1 MKTKLKFTGIRF
13 KLIFSF
19 ILICL
24 IPILFLGISSYS
36 KAKSILEKNFEVTSA
51 QTLQQVD
58 KSLDTQ
64 LKVFINPIEMMSNN
78 TSFKESDLSDEKITF
93 SQEILSDVAK
103 SDSNIFSAYYGTE
116 SGKFII
122 YPEGDMGENFNPK
135 ERSWYKKALEN
146 KGNVVISEPFNDVR
160 TGKLIVS
167 VSKTVERDSSV
178 IGVVS
183 MNISLENI
191 SKSLSE
197 ITIGKSGYV
206 YVCDSNGLILFH
218 PNNELIG
225 SDNISKLD
233 FWNTVK
239 NNDNGFTSYLFEDS
253 TKFSSFT
260 SNHITKWKL
269 IATMDDREIN
279 DDISAIR
286 NLIFIVSFIAFA
298 LSIIVAYILSK
309 SISDNANKLNVA
321 FSQASD
327 GDLTAK
333 VNIKSKDEFGSLGDN
348 FNSMLTNISELM
360 LEVENSSKV
369 IFETSSTLSIMA
381 QETTSSVEQVSH
393 AIDEIAQGATHTAQS
408 SQDGSVEII
417 DLSDGINKIT
427 DANNHIGN
435 ISEGAEDLSSQGLD
449 MVKILVEKSNKTKT
463 STSQISEIV
472 NDMNLSTEKI
482 NTISDSIAEITE
494 QTNLLALNAS
504 IEAARAGEAGKG
516 FAVVAEEIRKLAEQS
531 KNSTEEI
538 KKIID
543 AIKSKAS
550 TAVSAMKETEITVN
564 DQEKVVNDT
573 HKVFMSIIDNIKILA
588 EKIND
593 VKKDTSIIDS
603 KKDKVVLQIESIS
616 SISEETASATEEVSA
631 SAEEINATM
640 QEMENYVNNLRKL
653 SETLEDGISRFKI
666 K

>member
-1 MKTKLKFTGIRF
+1 METKFKFTSIRF
-13 KLIFSF
+13 KLIISF

-36 KAKSILEKNFEVTSA
+36 KSKSILEENFEVNSA

-58 KSLDTQ
+58 ESLNTQ

-78 TSFKESDLSDEKITF
+78 TNFQESDLSDERTAF
-93 SQEILSDVAK
+93 AQETLSDVVH
-103 SDSNIFSAYYGTE
+103 SDNNIFSAYYGTE
-116 SGKFII
+116 NGKFTI
-122 YPEGDMGENFNPK
+122 YPEGDMGENFNFK
-135 ERSWYKKALEN
+135 ERSWYKKSLEN
-146 KGNVVISEPFNDVR
+146 KDQVVISEPFNDAR
-160 TGKLIVS
+160 TGKLVVS
-167 VSKTVERDSSV
+167 VSKTVERDSNIV
-178 IGVVS
+178 GVVS

-197 ITIGKSGYV
+197 ITIGKAGYV
-206 YVCDSNGLILFH
+206 YVCDSNGIMLFH
-218 PNNELIG
+218 PNSELIG
-225 SDNISKLD
+225 STDVVQLEIWNMINSNNKGFSK
-233 FWNTVK
+233 
-239 NNDNGFTSYLFEDS
+239 YLYKD
-253 TKFSSFT
+253 TNKFASFT
-260 SNHITKWKL
+260 SNHLTGWKL
-269 IATMDDREIN
+269 IATMDDSEIS
-279 DDISAIR
+279 DDVSAIR
-286 NLIFIVSFIAFA
+286 NLIFIVSFIAFI

-309 SISDNANKLNVA
+309 SISDNANKLNIA
-321 FSQASD
+321 FSKASD

-369 IFETSSTLSIMA
+369 ILETSSSLAIMA
-381 QETTSSVEQVSH
+381 QETTLSVEQVSH
-393 AIDEIAQGATHTAQS
+393 AIDEIAQGATQTAQN
-408 SQDGSVEII
+408 SQDESVEIL
-417 DLSDGINKIT
+417 DLSDGINKIINT
-427 DANNHIGN
+427 NNHIVN
-435 ISEGAEDLSSQGLD
+435 ISEESENLSSQGLD
-449 MVKILVEKSNKTKT
+449 MVKILVEKSTKTKD
-463 STSQISEIV
+463 STLQVSEIV

-482 NTISDSIAEITE
+482 NAMSDSIAEITE

-516 FAVVAEEIRKLAEQS
+516 FAVVAEEIRKLADQS

-543 AIKSKAS
+543 VIKSKSS

-573 HKVFMSIIDNIKILA
+573 HKIFIDIIENIKILA
-588 EKIND
+588 KKIND
-593 VKKDTSIIDS
+593 VKDDTSIIDS

-640 QEMENYVNNLRKL
+640 QEMENYVKNLRKL
-653 SETLEDGISRFKI
+653 SKNLEDGLSKFKI